1 MALLRRVAFSMVA
14 VILLAGIAA
23 ICRAQ
28 MSDTP
33 RVTVQPGP
41 VVRAGYPQSADIF
54 VDGRFAMRI
63 PASAGGLSPMQ
74 RAQIISNRLN
84 EAFDAGMS
92 WENTRVSQVNGL
104 WTVTIDSMLIATAD
118 LNSARAFGMQT
129 GELASQWGRQTVVA
143 MGGQP
148 RMIASQLQ
156 PVTEAVAGAV
166 QEIGVEWMT
175 SPTKTVPL
183 LNMPTGGQM
192 GNAMIAGTTAN
203 LNRANAVVMHES
215 TSDSTVV
222 RTFIPITGTSTTGTL
237 RRAAGVGIVGLPAD
251 IVPRTGI
258 QTGPEMESMVNRL
271 ASEWNNSIN
280 ARLSQQNLRLAGRT
294 KVVPLCWLDDNPTI
308 IGAAHVVG
316 TTRGL
321 EQSQMVVMTISDGM
335 ARFSTISSTDP
346 SQASTTALNNV
357 VVSAL
362 IYTPMESGP
371 TEEETTPPS
380 PPETESTP
388 EGESSY

>member
-14 VILLAGIAA
+14 VILLAGIVA
-23 ICRAQ
+23 ICGAQ
-28 MSDTP
+28 TSDTP

-92 WENTRVSQVNGL
+92 WENMRVSQVNGL

-129 GELASQWGRQTVVA
+129 GELASQWGSQTVVA

-183 LNMPTGGQM
+183 LDMATGGQM

-222 RTFIPITGTSTTGTL
+222 RTFIPITGTSTSGTL
-237 RRAAGVGIVGLPAD
+237 RRASGVGIVGLPAD

-258 QTGPEMESMVNRL
+258 QTGPEMGSMVNRL

-294 KVVPLCWLDDNPTI
+294 KVIPVYSMDANQI

-357 VVSAL
+357 VLSAL